1 MWSVHGRYVI
11 GTWSVRSRYVVGT
24 GSYTEERIQ
33 RVHMRRMSVVN
44 RFVAYPYPLSKEPI
58 NLKNASWTATSSES
72 YRTTTNSTVVQVTLS
87 KFYFTPNEILAI
99 GLASH
104 PPWLTCLTLFLEW
117 DESWSSG
124 ASSMAVSVMSLPEA
138 EIGGKR
144 VQQKQN
150 SHCNINSSSNS
161 IINVS
166 RTQRHR
172 CGHSNNNNNSNKYQ
186 QYQQQR
192 QVLCTI

>member
-1 MWSVHGRYVI
+1 MVGM
-11 GTWSVRSRYVVGT
+11 WSVRSRYVVST

-72 YRTTTNSTVVQVTLS
+72 YRTTTNSIVVQVTLS
-87 KFYFTPNEILAI
+87 QFYFTP
-99 GLASH
+99 
-104 PPWLTCLTLFLEW
+104 LTCLTLFLEW

-161 IINVS
+161 IVNVS

-192 QVLCTI
+192 QVLCTV